1 MIFSLQ
7 FFAVDAVAEVEI
19 TKVSALSGRSFF
31 GDTIPAKYYLNNVPT
46 SFNFEYYN
54 SFTSPGV
61 GLNVDSSSIIP
72 TPVGMAQYDFVVY
85 RGILPT
91 FDATYD
97 ISIDDFY
104 LRFGDYA
111 RGGFALSWFGS
122 SQTVDWNNAI
132 NFPDNYCG
140 VFSAVRANS
149 DVSASLADYYGV
161 MYFEQQSG
169 YTFKYRPIYYSFDN
183 GGVLDSLHYSGIR
196 PNAAP
201 GTTNGLIY
209 LVVICPYIGSSMS
222 GEPPAQTTTAV
233 TTTDNSAGTT
243 VVVDVDMTETN
254 SLLGQI
260 KQAILGIVEGIT
272 NALKDLF
279 IPDEEF
285 LDDFKEDMLGTDQE
299 PGFLEEHLGGLYQ
312 AIEAIGRIFDEFPD
326 AVAATTI
333 DIPACQIPLAGET
346 LTLGPYSVP
355 LIVEGLPQI
364 FYDGLKFIIDFL
376 CVAAFLNMCR
386 NKLEIFLN
394 PDSEV
399 VQNDS

>member
-1 MIFSLQ
+1 MRSFYGDTLSVSYTQNGVVSSTSANYYTTLTNTNFGANVGYNTLGTFSDYDVLVYTINWASGSYLVNDIEISGLETYFPDHYRMGVALTSYNNNITAAYNEFVVNTNHWSTFQAVTGNYEASSNLINYFGMLYPPQIQGYTPVARPIFISGTEGGY
-7 FFAVDAVAEVEI
+7 FDTVYFNSIACN
-19 TKVSALSGRSFF
+19 SYGGGGRSWLYIF
-31 GDTIPAKYYLNNVPT
+31 
-46 SFNFEYYN
+46 
-54 SFTSPGV
+54 
-61 GLNVDSSSIIP
+61 
-72 TPVGMAQYDFVVY
+72 
-85 RGILPT
+85 
-91 FDATYD
+91 
-97 ISIDDFY
+97 
-104 LRFGDYA
+104 
-111 RGGFALSWFGS
+111 
-122 SQTVDWNNAI
+122 
-132 NFPDNYCG
+132 
-140 VFSAVRANS
+140 
-149 DVSASLADYYGV
+149 
-161 MYFEQQSG
+161 
-169 YTFKYRPIYYSFDN
+169 
-183 GGVLDSLHYSGIR
+183 
-196 PNAAP
+196 
-201 GTTNGLIY
+201 
-209 LVVICPYIGSSMS
+209 CPYVGSSMS
-222 GEPPAQTTTAV
+222 SSPPVETTTAV

-299 PGFLEEHLGGLYQ
+299 SGFLEEHLGGLYQ

-326 AVAATTI
+326 AVAATSI

>member
-1 MIFSLQ
+1 M
-7 FFAVDAVAEVEI
+7 
-19 TKVSALSGRSFF
+19 TGRSFF
-31 GDTIPAKYYLNNVPT
+31 GDTIPAKYYLNGAAT

-54 SFTSPGV
+54 SYSSPAV

-91 FDATYD
+91 YDATYD

-111 RGGFALSWFGS
+111 RGGFALSWRGS
-122 SQTVDWNNAI
+122 SETVASNNAT
-132 NFPDNYCG
+132 NYPDNFCG
-140 VFSAVRANS
+140 EFFAVRANS
-149 DVSASLADYYGV
+149 DVSANLANYYGI

-183 GGVLDSLHYSGIR
+183 GGVLDSLHFSGIV
-196 PNAAP
+196 PNSAP

-222 GEPPAQTTTAV
+222 GEPPAQTTTN
-233 TTTDNSAGTT
+233 TDTSIPSSGTT

-260 KQAILGIVEGIT
+260 KQAILGIVDGI
-272 NALKDLF
+272 KGLF
-279 IPDEEF
+279 IPDPEYLE
-285 LDDFKEDMLGTDQE
+285 DFKEFFLGTDEE
-299 PGFLEEHLGGLYQ
+299 PGFLEDHLGGLY
-312 AIEAIGRIFDEFPD
+312 EAVELIDEFIESLLDITPH
-326 AVAATTI
+326 ATFHVPAAS
-333 DIPACQIPLAGET
+333 IPLAGT
-346 LTLGPYSVP
+346 NFQVGNWDLSVESEA
-355 LIVEGLPQI
+355 IPQI
-364 FYDGLKFIIDFL
+364 VYDGLKSLIDFL
-376 CVAAFLNMCR
+376 ATAAFLNMCKY
-386 NKLEIFLN
+386 KLEIFLN

-399 VQNDS
+399 VKEE